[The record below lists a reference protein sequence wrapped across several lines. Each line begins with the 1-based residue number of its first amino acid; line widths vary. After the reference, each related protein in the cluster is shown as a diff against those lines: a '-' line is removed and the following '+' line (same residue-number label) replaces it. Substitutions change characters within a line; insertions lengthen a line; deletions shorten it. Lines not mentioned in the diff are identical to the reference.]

1 MEIPSYRRAAE
12 RFEAL
17 TKVALSKNSLIRLV
31 TAVGQAVVEAQAVE
45 AEATVKP
52 PAPGEAIVF
61 RAMPEPD
68 SAVMAVSFDGVLLNI
83 RGEGWKEVKIA
94 TFSAVETVEA
104 PAPAAAPSQAPEQ
117 KVRLTHHS
125 YRAGLWEA
133 KVFAQQ
139 QWAEGLRRGLEKAK
153 TIVSVNDGAAWIWL
167 IIAMCYAPCIE
178 IVDWWHA
185 LEKLWAAANHCFG
198 QGTPQA
204 RTWLAQLKDH
214 LWAGKLR
221 TLLADIRL
229 VCPRSQPLAEP
240 VWQLI
245 SYLFHHR
252 RRMAYERFHQA
263 GYPIGSGSVEAAA
276 KVVVQARM
284 KQAGMRW
291 TRKGAQAMLAL
302 RCLLLSDRWPEV
314 WSGTPPP

>member
-1 MEIPSYRRAAE
+1 MASNIAGGWRRY
-12 RFEAL
+12 
-17 TKVALSKNSLIRLV
+17 
-31 TAVGQAVVEAQAVE
+31 
-45 AEATVKP
+45 
-52 PAPGEAIVF
+52 PGEYSPT
-61 RAMPEPD
+61 RA
-68 SAVMAVSFDGVLLNI
+68 
-83 RGEGWKEVKIA
+83 
-94 TFSAVETVEA
+94 
-104 PAPAAAPSQAPEQ
+104 
-117 KVRLTHHS
+117 
-125 YRAGLWEA
+125 
-133 KVFAQQ
+133 AQQ

-204 RTWLAQLKDH
+204 RAWLELLKDH

-252 RRMAYERFHQA
+252 RRMAYERFHLA